1 MRNNDYEAAMYVCDV
16 KKLIEKLL
24 NTLEG
29 KYDVSFALAQRK
41 KIFELCEREIDA
53 HVIGAPTE
61 SEDIDRL
68 KAKLARYMELG
79 TPDDF
84 AKALA
89 SSKDGAYPK
98 LLDKYLKLRRTA
110 EEKQGEIIKL
120 RGVIDD
126 LNRKAEELTHELKH
140 GQREVLV
147 KVPKETP
154 KGVDAVKLVMD
165 ENNRLGNQ
173 LCSANC
179 KIRDLERTVES
190 RNRTCEKRKE
200 HIAQL
205 KAALKKSGDTIISLS
220 KQCGRMEEFLAEKGL
235 GYEYNM
241 RVLFPRIV
249 FNKENQDEG

>member
-1 MRNNDYEAAMYVCDV
+1 LVGGGGVRNNDYEAAMYVCDV

-29 KYDVSFALAQRK
+29 QYEVSFALAQRK

-53 HVIGAPTE
+53 HVIGVPTE
-61 SEDIDRL
+61 SVDIDRL
-68 KAKLARYMELG
+68 KAELARYMELG
-79 TPDDF
+79 TPDEF

-98 LLDKYLKLRRTA
+98 LLDKYLKLRRVA
-110 EEKQGEIIKL
+110 QEKQGEIIRL
-120 RGVIDD
+120 RGVIDS

-140 GQREVLV
+140 GQHEVLV
-147 KVPKETP
+147 KVPEVP
-154 KGVDAVKLVMD
+154 KDGDAVKLVMD

-173 LCSANC
+173 LCSATC

-200 HIAQL
+200 RIAQL
-205 KAALKKSGDTIISLS
+205 KAENERLLKMLTAYAEEI
-220 KQCGRMEEFLAEKGL
+220 GRLEMKVEMME
-235 GYEYNM
+235 
-241 RVLFPRIV
+241 
-249 FNKENQDEG
+249 KENAHESHQ